1 MAIGIL
7 GGTFDPIHHGHLDA
21 ARAVQHAFA
30 LDRVLFVPAHV
41 PPHRLRS
48 PHASGHHRFAM
59 TALAT
64 LDEPGFEVSD
74 LELARP
80 GPSYTAETLARLAGE
95 GWTPLELFFIIGVD
109 AFAEIATW
117 HRYPELLD
125 LAHFVVVTRPGY
137 DQQALRRKLP
147 DLAGRFRDAGRAEPG
162 ASARGAALSRWSG
175 HRPAIHLLDA
185 PTSDASSTEIRR
197 RLAAGE
203 PVDGLVPPHV
213 ERYIRRHRLYEPL
226 PAAAHLHGQS

>member
-1 MAIGIL
+1 MSLGIL

-48 PHASGHHRFAM
+48 PHASAYHRFAM

-80 GPSYTAETLARLAGE
+80 GPSYTADTLARLGRE
-95 GWTPLELFFIIGVD
+95 GWTPLQLFFITGVD

-137 DQQALRRKLP
+137 DQQALRRALP
-147 DLAGRFRDAGRAEPG
+147 DLAGRFRDAGPAGLG
-162 ASARGAALSRWSG
+162 AGARGRALAGWSG
-175 HRPAIHLLDA
+175 TRPAIHLLDA
-185 PTSDASSTEIRR
+185 RTSDASSTEIRR

-203 PVDGLVPPHV
+203 PIDGLVPRDV
-213 ERYIRRHRLYEPL
+213 ERHIRRHRLYEPL
-226 PAAAHLHGQS
+226 PAAARLHGEA

>member
-1 MAIGIL
+1 MPIGIF

-64 LDEPGFEVSD
+64 LEEPGFEVSD
-74 LELARP
+74 LELERP
-80 GPSYTAETLARLAGE
+80 GPSYTADTLSRLARD
-95 GWTPLELFFIIGVD
+95 GWTPWQLFFITGVD

-137 DQQALRRKLP
+137 DQRALRHRLP
-147 DLAGRFRDAGRAEPG
+147 ELEGRFQDAGPAG
-162 ASARGAALSRWSG
+162 AGPHRRGAGLPPGRG
-175 HRPAIHLLDA
+175 KQPVIYLLDA
-185 PTSDASSTEIRR
+185 RTSDASSTEIRR

-203 PVDGLVPPHV
+203 PIEGLVPPSV

-226 PAAAHLHGQS
+226 PEAAHLHGQA